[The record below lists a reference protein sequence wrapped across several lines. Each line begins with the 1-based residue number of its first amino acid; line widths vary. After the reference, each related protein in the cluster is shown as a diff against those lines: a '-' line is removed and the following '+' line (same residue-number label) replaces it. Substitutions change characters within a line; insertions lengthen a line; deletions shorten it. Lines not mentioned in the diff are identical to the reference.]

1 MQQTMNLE
9 SSADMPKAVQKFFD
23 FHARNPEIYKQFKRF
38 TKELLGS
45 KPTRTIGSQM
55 IIERIRYEL
64 FLNKQDEREEY
75 KINNN
80 YAPGY
85 ARLFVKDFPEYDGLI
100 RLRGSIFDDY
110 I

>member
-1 MQQTMNLE
+1 MQQTIDFQA
-9 SSADMPKAVQKFFD
+9 SADMPKAVQKFFD

-45 KPTRTIGSQM
+45 KPTRTIGAQM

-64 FLNKQDEREEY
+64 FLNQMDEREEY

-85 ARLFVKDFPEYDGLI
+85 ARLFMKDHPEFDGLI
-100 RLRGSIFDDY
+100 RLRTSIFDEF